1 MRSGVNLFR
10 DQRSGKVALVAHCIL
25 NQNAK
30 VAGLARF
37 PAAVPGVAALLER
50 HGFGLVQLPCPEME
64 TAGLRRWWQVSDQY
78 RCAGF
83 RRSYDRLAEL
93 LLDSVEDYLTHGF
106 TVILVGIDGSPSCGV
121 HITDR
126 DAKGSWLG
134 CPSLDPAGE
143 NDIFVNGPGVFIQS
157 IRRETRTRDLPELPA
172 IGLALDTEKPI
183 LELIT
188 LETFLEKHSAI
199 MEE

>member
-1 MRSGVNLFR
+1 MRNSVNPFQ

-50 HGFGLVQLPCPEME
+50 YRFGLVQMPCPEME

-83 RRSYDRLAEL
+83 RRSYDRLADL
-93 LLDSVEDYLTHGF
+93 LLDQVEDYLSHSF
-106 TVILVGIDGSPSCGV
+106 TTILVGIDGSPSCGV
-121 HITDR
+121 DITDR
-126 DAKGSWLG
+126 DTKGIWLG
-134 CPSLDPAGE
+134 CPSLDPAGQ
-143 NDIFVNGPGVFIQS
+143 NDIFVDGPGVFIQS
-157 IRRETRTRDLPELPA
+157 IRRKARSRDLPELPA
-172 IGLALDTEKPI
+172 IGLALDTEKAI
-183 LELIT
+183 LDLT
-188 LETFLEKHSAI
+188 VLEAFLAKHSAAS
-199 MEE
+199 EG